1 MLKKRS
7 HLTLSLIAILLS
19 FVVASIVMLISGIS
33 PLAFFLSLIRTMT
46 GMNLKAIGKEGFF
59 NARYL
64 GEFIQMAMPI
74 ILTGLSVGFAFR
86 TGLFNI
92 GAEGQVIMGSVGA
105 VSVGILFNLPFF
117 LHIPLAISVAALC
130 GAFWGW
136 VPGYFK
142 ARFGVHEVVITIMM
156 NYTALYLGNFIMKAL
171 PGSDNQKTVKLAASS
186 LLHSKFLRQITGN
199 SRLHWG
205 FIVVIIALFVYH
217 FIIEKTIFGYEL
229 RAVGFNK
236 DAAEY
241 GGIKVPSRIAY
252 SMAIAG
258 AFAGLAGAMLSLGT
272 FDYGRVIGSFENYG
286 FDGIAV
292 ALLGGNTA
300 FGIFFGGLLFGGL
313 KSSQTLMQA
322 SGIPLEI
329 AIIVS
334 ALIILFVAMKK
345 GVDLV
350 LERLDARKRR
360 KNESH

>member
-1 MLKKRS
+1 MLRKRS
-7 HLTLSLIAILLS
+7 HLTLSLVAISLS
-19 FVVASIVMLISGIS
+19 FIVASLVMLVSGIN
-33 PLAFFLSLIRTMT
+33 PKVFFISLIRTMT
-46 GMNLKAIGKEGFF
+46 GVNLQAVGGDGFF

-64 GEFIQMAMPI
+64 GEFIQMALPI

-105 VSVGILFNLPFF
+105 VVVGVLFKLPAIV
-117 LHIPLAISVAALC
+117 HIPLAIIVAALF
-130 GAFWGW
+130 GALWGW
-136 VPGYFK
+136 IPGYFK
-142 ARFGVHEVVITIMM
+142 AKFGVHEVVITIML
-156 NYTALYLGNFIMKAL
+156 NYTALYLGNFIIKAL
-171 PGSDNQKTVKLAASS
+171 PGSDNQKTVTLASTV
-186 LLHSKFLRQITGN
+186 LLQSKFLRSLTGN

-205 FIVVIIALFVYH
+205 FIVVILAIIIYY
-217 FIIEKTIFGYEL
+217 FIIEKTTFGYEL
-229 RAVGFNK
+229 RAVGFNR

-241 GGIKVPSRIAY
+241 GGIKVASRIAA

-258 AFAGLAGAMLSLGT
+258 AFSGLAGAMLSLGT
-272 FDYGRVIGSFENYG
+272 FDYGRVIGAFENYG

-300 FGIFFGGLLFGGL
+300 LGIFFGGLLFGGL

-334 ALIILFVAMKK
+334 ALIILFVAMNN
-345 GVDLV
+345 GIDLV
-350 LERLDARKRR
+350 LERLEGRKR
-360 KNESH
+360 KKDETN

>member
-1 MLKKRS
+1 MLFRS
-7 HLTLSLIAILLS
+7 IN
-19 FVVASIVMLISGIS
+19 
-33 PLAFFLSLIRTMT
+33 PKAFFVSLIRTMT
-46 GMNLKAIGKEGFF
+46 GFNLLAIGKEGFF

-64 GEFIQMAMPI
+64 GEFIQMALPI

-105 VSVGILFNLPFF
+105 VIVGILFKFPAII
-117 LHIPLAISVAALC
+117 HIPLAIIVAALF

-136 VPGYFK
+136 IPGYFK
-142 ARFGVHEVVITIMM
+142 AKFGVHEVVITIML
-156 NYTALYLGNFIMKAL
+156 NYTALYLGNFIIKAL
-171 PGSDNQKTVKLAASS
+171 PGSDNQKTVTLASS
-186 LLHSKFLRQITGN
+186 VLLQSKFLRAITGN

-205 FIVVIIALFVYH
+205 FIVVIIAILIYY
-217 FIIEKTIFGYEL
+217 FIIEKTTFGYEL
-229 RAVGFNK
+229 KAVGFNR

-241 GGIKVPSRIAY
+241 GGIKVASRIAY

-272 FDYGRVIGSFENYG
+272 FDYGRVIGAFENYG

-300 FGIFFGGLLFGGL
+300 LGIFFGGLLFGGL
-313 KSSQTLMQA
+313 KSAQTLMQA

-334 ALIILFVAMKK
+334 ALIILFVAMNN
-345 GVDLV
+345 GIDLI
-350 LERLDARKRR
+350 LERLEGRKR
-360 KNESH
+360 KKDETN

>member
-1 MLKKRS
+1 MLRKRS
-7 HLTLSLIAILLS
+7 HLTLSLVAISLS
-19 FVVASIVMLISGIS
+19 FIVASLVMLVSGIN
-33 PLAFFLSLIRTMT
+33 PKVFFISLIRTMT
-46 GMNLKAIGKEGFF
+46 GVNLQAVGGDGFF

-64 GEFIQMAMPI
+64 GEFIQMALPI

-105 VSVGILFNLPFF
+105 VVVGVLFKLPAIV
-117 LHIPLAISVAALC
+117 HIPLAIIVAALF
-130 GAFWGW
+130 GALWGW
-136 VPGYFK
+136 IPGYFK
-142 ARFGVHEVVITIMM
+142 AKFGVHEVVITIML
-156 NYTALYLGNFIMKAL
+156 NYTALYLGNFIIKAL
-171 PGSDNQKTVKLAASS
+171 PGSDNQKTVTLASTV
-186 LLHSKFLRQITGN
+186 LLQSKFLRSLTGN

-205 FIVVIIALFVYH
+205 FIVVILAIIIYY
-217 FIIEKTIFGYEL
+217 FIIEKTTFGYEL
-229 RAVGFNK
+229 RAVGFNR

-241 GGIKVPSRIAY
+241 GGIKVASRIAA

-258 AFAGLAGAMLSLGT
+258 AFSGLAGAMLSLGT
-272 FDYGRVIGSFENYG
+272 FDYGRVIGAFENYG

-300 FGIFFGGLLFGGL
+300 LGIFFGGLLFGGL

-334 ALIILFVAMKK
+334 ALIILFVAMNN
-345 GVDLV
+345 GIDLV
-350 LERLDARKRR
+350 IERLEGRKR
-360 KNESH
+360 KKDETN

>member
-1 MLKKRS
+1 MPKKRS

-19 FVVASIVMLISGIS
+19 FVVASFVMLISGIS
-33 PLAFFLSLIRTMT
+33 PQVFFLSLIRTMT
-46 GMNLKAIGKEGFF
+46 GVNLKALGKEGFF
-59 NARYL
+59 NARYF
-64 GEFIQMAMPI
+64 GEFIQMALPI
-74 ILTGLSVGFAFR
+74 ILSGLSVGFAFR

-105 VSVGILFNLPFF
+105 VVVGVLFKLPMI
-117 LHIPLAISVAALC
+117 LHIPLAIGFAAFC
-130 GAFWGW
+130 GAIWGW
-136 VPGYFK
+136 IPGYFK

-156 NYTALYLGNFIMKAL
+156 NYIALYLGNFLIKAL
-171 PGSDNQKTVKLAASS
+171 PGSDNQKTVTLAASS
-186 LLHSKFLRQITGN
+186 LLHSQFLRKLTGN

-205 FIVVIIALFVYH
+205 FIIVLAALFVFH
-217 FIIEKTIFGYEL
+217 FVIEKTTFGYEL
-229 RAVGFNK
+229 RAVGHNR

-272 FDYGRVIGSFENYG
+272 FDYGRVIGAFENYG

-300 FGIFFGGLLFGGL
+300 LGIFFGGLLFGGL

-334 ALIILFVAMKK
+334 ALIILFVAMKN
-345 GVDLV
+345 GIDRV
-350 LERLDARKRR
+350 LERMSAGRR